1 MTVIIATR
9 IYMSDLS
16 DCISR
21 RKRKHDDDSDG
32 FTCLWDNC
40 YMTFGDQELFLE
52 HVHDLHVVSK
62 GKCLWG
68 TCGYVSKEKSKL
80 KVHMRAH
87 TGEKPYKCDVEGCKK
102 AFVDSG
108 KLKIH
113 MRTHTGEKPY
123 KCDVEGCKKAFAQS
137 GDLTKHMRTHTGE
150 KPYKCDVKGCEKS
163 FAGLGDLTKHMRTH
177 TGEKPYI
184 CDVEGCTHACT
195 TSGGLISHMRTH
207 TGEKPYKCHAEG
219 CEFACATSGSL
230 KNHMRTH
237 TGEKPYKCDV
247 EGCNYA
253 CAESGSLTKHMRT
266 HTGEKPYKC
275 DVEGCEKSFAGL
287 GDLTKHM
294 RTHTGEKPYKCNVKG
309 CDYACAVLCSLKPH
323 NLRKHIGPWCVIC
336 AVSYVPEETM
346 LCGNCNM
353 HKQFGVK
360 ERTFFDFIYQYD
372 ERLAECCFTLRDQQ
386 MGCNVRKRPD
396 GMMQLQTKAT
406 CVNIDAA
413 METVLQ
419 EDDYTVKL
427 ILEADEHQ
435 HSAYDASCELARL
448 QAIQDRDGDAI
459 FVLRYN
465 LDQPDAFSD
474 EKLSAFCQRIL
485 QVLDGDFVLA
495 IEEVTLFKI
504 EYFGY
509 TEKREKMLKEEMARQ
524 LY

>member
-16 DCISR
+16 DCICR
-21 RKRKHDDDSDG
+21 RKRKHDDDLDRL
-32 FTCLWDNC
+32 TCLWDDC
-40 YMTFGDQELFLE
+40 YLTFGDQELFLK
-52 HVHDLHVVSK
+52 HVQDSHVVTK

-87 TGEKPYKCDVEGCKK
+87 TGEKPYKCDVEGCNYLCSQSISLTRHLRTHTGEKPYK
-102 AFVDSG
+102 CDVEGCKFSCSVSG
-108 KLKIH
+108 SLTTHKRTHTGEKPFKCDVQDCNYVCAGSGTLKRH

-123 KCDVEGCKKAFAQS
+123 KCDVEGCDFACAQ
-137 GDLTKHMRTHTGE
+137 
-150 KPYKCDVKGCEKS
+150 
-163 FAGLGDLTKHMRTH
+163 
-177 TGEKPYI
+177 
-184 CDVEGCTHACT
+184 
-195 TSGGLISHMRTH
+195 SGGLIKH
-207 TGEKPYKCHAEG
+207 T
-219 CEFACATSGSL
+219 
-230 KNHMRTH
+230 
-237 TGEKPYKCDV
+237 
-247 EGCNYA
+247 
-253 CAESGSLTKHMRT
+253 RT

-275 DVEGCEKSFAGL
+275 DVEGCETAFAEL
-287 GDLTKHM
+287 SNLRKHM
-294 RTHTGEKPYKCNVKG
+294 RAHTGKKPYKCDVEG
-309 CDYACAVLCSLKPH
+309 CDYACTVSSSLKPH
-323 NLRKHIGPWCVIC
+323 ALRKHIGPWCVIC
-336 AVSYVPEETM
+336 ADAYVPEETM

-360 ERTFFDFIYQYD
+360 ERKFFDFIYQYD
-372 ERLAECCFTLRDQQ
+372 ERLVECCFTLRDQQ
-386 MGCNVRKRPD
+386 MGCSVRKRPD
-396 GMMQLQTKAT
+396 GMMQLQTKAA
-406 CVNIDAA
+406 CVNIEAA
-413 METVLQ
+413 METVLR

-435 HSAYDASCELARL
+435 HAAYDASCELARL
-448 QAIQDRDGDAI
+448 QAIQDRDSDAI